1 MTGRASLLRRVR
13 LLEDRAS
20 LRASLEEIT
29 RRDIVRALELM
40 EDGPLIALEAGM
52 SAGRIPSPFCGPDA
66 LALLSLEDP
75 QTEEAA
81 VWARAFLSAGP
92 GDALPP
98 LPEGAALYFGDRAA
112 DLEDLTRDT
121 ADGEEKTRLQD
132 AAAGWASL
140 EALARALS
148 EKGDL

>member
-40 EDGPLIALEAGM
+40 EDAPLIALEEGM

-75 QTEEAA
+75 QTEDAA
-81 VWARAFLSAGP
+81 VWARAFLSGEDVGA
-92 GDALPP
+92 